1 MSSSD
6 IAEKKSKVTGFKIAD
21 NTESA
26 APDEPIETVEQ
37 LDYICSECKVTE
49 CVMWRKLNSEI
60 ICNMCHIRRIQNTT
74 QNGSK
79 NAAAQIKA
87 KEVQAVRMSKRK
99 NKQNK
104 KFVTGYYNER
114 LIKNGNSKNRRT
126 LFKKKPVK
134 SPVEVA
140 KVITSNAVYSNGL
153 LYQVGDIVCTCDV
166 EGGTFYAQIRGFL
179 QNEYC
184 EKSVVVTWLIP
195 KVANPSKFDP
205 LLFVPALD
213 EDHPRPMDCFDF
225 VCRARTDLFKSRVLH
240 TPFLRS
246 QSNLSCL
253 IQAATQIGDI
263 ESVLDGQETKDDDD
277 EEI

>member
-1 MSSSD
+1 MSLNNSIENNKSLGGGTAEID
-6 IAEKKSKVTGFKIAD
+6 ESNSIAADAEDNVGKI
-21 NTESA
+21 
-26 APDEPIETVEQ
+26 
-37 LDYICSECKVTE
+37 DYVCSECKATE
-49 CVMWRKLNSEI
+49 CVMWRKLSSEI
-60 ICNMCHIRRIQNTT
+60 ICNMCHIKRIQNAT
-74 QNGSK
+74 QNGTKS
-79 NAAAQIKA
+79 AAAQNKA

-99 NKQNK
+99 NKTNK
-104 KFVTGYYNER
+104 KFVNGYYNER
-114 LIKNGNSKNRRT
+114 IIKNGNSKNRRT

-134 SPVEVA
+134 SPGEVA
-140 KVITSNAVYSNGL
+140 KIMTSSATYCNGL

-213 EDHPRPMDCFDF
+213 EDHPRSMDCFDF
-225 VCRARTDLFKSRVLH
+225 VCRATTDLFKSRVLH
-240 TPFLRS
+240 TPYLRS
-246 QSNLSCL
+246 QSNLSSL

-263 ESVLDGQETKDDDD
+263 ESDGKEARDADVV
-277 EEI
+277 